1 MQNLK
6 DYSSHAPE
14 PAHGVRSEL
23 CAPVVL
29 AVTSLSTCCS
39 SITHSQ
45 LSTSSHWTAA
55 GAFLSFWTPHQ
66 YSGSPSHC
74 WIHPISE
81 MQRWGYGILP
91 AIPVKYPWCHLA
103 CRAQVPGFPGLHTV
117 QKFPMHLQNSLTD
130 HGSQTLRRPE
140 LWPELGSP
148 SKKTMTCFSSSI
160 TRCSMP
166 TPTTPFLKASLV
178 ISSSPFP
185 GLHFFTSCGA

>member
-23 CAPVVL
+23 CSPVVL
-29 AVTSLSTCCS
+29 AVTSLSPCCS
-39 SITHSQ
+39 SVTHSQ

-103 CRAQVPGFPGLHTV
+103 CRAQYLDFL
-117 QKFPMHLQNSLTD
+117 
-130 HGSQTLRRPE
+130 GSTLSRSSQCICRTPWQTMAHKHSGGQSCDQ
-140 LWPELGSP
+140 LGSP